1 MVETMLLF
9 LILPNMACVIQLLKI
24 LTNQTEII
32 IYRDKKMKRKKRKF
46 AINVMS
52 LAVIPILILGM
63 FVIFITSSLIYTALK
78 GEVANNL
85 EDLARVSYQDF
96 DMQYPGDYYLNNN
109 HLYKGTEDIQNDF
122 NLVDLI
128 KNNTGV
134 DATLFY
140 QDKRILTTI
149 RQEDGKRVVDTIAP
163 DEVIETV
170 LNNDKEFFSDSVVIN
185 DSSYF
190 GFYMPVKNTDQHVVG
205 MLFMGRP
212 RAGVMN
218 HIMHNIYLVS
228 LSIVTI
234 MIIAII
240 VSYYYSKKT
249 IFALN
254 TTKHFLG
261 AVANGDLTT
270 EIDPYVLQRH
280 DEIGD
285 MGRFAVMMKESLS
298 DLVGK
303 DPLTGLHNRHS
314 CDVVLASLIQRVK
327 QKNTSFAVAM
337 GDVDFFKYVND
348 TYGHQAGDETL
359 RQLAK
364 VISTHMEHLGFVFRW
379 GGEEFVLIYEDMDRY
394 QAFKHLEILQ
404 EQIDQESIYWK
415 DDKVKITMTFG
426 LADSNEYNDLDELIN
441 LIDDNLYRGKKE
453 GRNRIVFNTLK

>member
-1 MVETMLLF
+1 
-9 LILPNMACVIQLLKI
+9 
-24 LTNQTEII
+24 
-32 IYRDKKMKRKKRKF
+32 
-46 AINVMS
+46 
-52 LAVIPILILGM
+52 
-63 FVIFITSSLIYTALK
+63 
-78 GEVANNL
+78 
-85 EDLARVSYQDF
+85 
-96 DMQYPGDYYLNNN
+96 MQYPGDYYLNNN

-212 RAGVMN
+212 RADVMN

-364 VISTHMEHLGFVFRW
+364 VISIHMEHLGFVFRW

>member
-1 MVETMLLF
+1 M
-9 LILPNMACVIQLLKI
+9 
-24 LTNQTEII
+24 
-32 IYRDKKMKRKKRKF
+32 Y
-46 AINVMS
+46 
-52 LAVIPILILGM
+52 
-63 FVIFITSSLIYTALK
+63 
-78 GEVANNL
+78 
-85 EDLARVSYQDF
+85 
-96 DMQYPGDYYLNNN
+96 
-109 HLYKGTEDIQNDF
+109 H
-122 NLVDLI
+122 
-128 KNNTGV
+128 
-134 DATLFY
+134 
-140 QDKRILTTI
+140 
-149 RQEDGKRVVDTIAP
+149 
-163 DEVIETV
+163 
-170 LNNDKEFFSDSVVIN
+170 
-185 DSSYF
+185 
-190 GFYMPVKNTDQHVVG
+190 
-205 MLFMGRP
+205 
-212 RAGVMN
+212 
-218 HIMHNIYLVS
+218 HNIYVFLVS

>member
-24 LTNQTEII
+24 PTNQTEII

-212 RAGVMN
+212 RADVMN
-218 HIMHNIYLVS
+218 YIMHNIYLVS

-261 AVANGDLTT
+261 AVAN
-270 EIDPYVLQRH
+270 
-280 DEIGD
+280 
-285 MGRFAVMMKESLS
+285 
-298 DLVGK
+298 GK

>member
-24 LTNQTEII
+24 PTNQTEII

-212 RAGVMN
+212 SADVMN

>member
-24 LTNQTEII
+24 PTNQTEII

-96 DMQYPGDYYLNNN
+96 DMQYPDDYYLNNN

-205 MLFMGRP
+205 MLFMGHP
-212 RAGVMN
+212 RAD
-218 HIMHNIYLVS
+218 IMHNIYLVS

-404 EQIDQESIYWK
+404 EQIYQESIYWK

>member
-24 LTNQTEII
+24 PTNQTEII

-149 RQEDGKRVVDTIAP
+149 RQEDVKRVVDTIAP

-205 MLFMGRP
+205 MLFMWRP
-212 RAGVMN
+212 RADVMN

-415 DDKVKITMTFG
+415 DDKVKITMH
-426 LADSNEYNDLDELIN
+426 LA
-441 LIDDNLYRGKKE
+441 
-453 GRNRIVFNTLK
+453 

>member
-1 MVETMLLF
+1 MVVNKTIFRYFLTVLLVTLVLSSSVSMVILSSQMLENTKHDML
-9 LILPNMACVIQLLKI
+9 
-24 LTNQTEII
+24 
-32 IYRDKKMKRKKRKF
+32 Y
-46 AINVMS
+46 
-52 LAVIPILILGM
+52 AV
-63 FVIFITSSLIYTALK
+63 K
-78 GEVANNL
+78 
-85 EDLARVSYQDF
+85 
-96 DMQYPGDYYLNNN
+96 
-109 HLYKGTEDIQNDF
+109 
-122 NLVDLI
+122 LVD
-128 KNNTGV
+128 
-134 DATLFY
+134 Y
-140 QDKRILTTI
+140 QL
-149 RQEDGKRVVDTIAP
+149 
-163 DEVIETV
+163 
-170 LNNDKEFFSDSVVIN
+170 
-185 DSSYF
+185 
-190 GFYMPVKNTDQHVVG
+190 
-205 MLFMGRP
+205 
-212 RAGVMN
+212 
-218 HIMHNIYLVS
+218 
-228 LSIVTI
+228 
-234 MIIAII
+234 II

-379 GGEEFVLIYEDMDRY
+379 GGEE
-394 QAFKHLEILQ
+394 
-404 EQIDQESIYWK
+404 
-415 DDKVKITMTFG
+415 
-426 LADSNEYNDLDELIN
+426 
-441 LIDDNLYRGKKE
+441 LIDKNPRAT
-453 GRNRIVFNTLK
+453 IFTS

>member
-24 LTNQTEII
+24 PTNQTEII

-205 MLFMGRP
+205 MLFMGR
-212 RAGVMN
+212 
-218 HIMHNIYLVS
+218 
-228 LSIVTI
+228 
-234 MIIAII
+234 
-240 VSYYYSKKT
+240 
-249 IFALN
+249 
-254 TTKHFLG
+254 
-261 AVANGDLTT
+261 
-270 EIDPYVLQRH
+270 
-280 DEIGD
+280 
-285 MGRFAVMMKESLS
+285 FAVMMKESLS

>member
-24 LTNQTEII
+24 PTNQTEII

-205 MLFMGRP
+205 MLFMGHP
-212 RAGVMN
+212 RADVMN

-404 EQIDQESIYWK
+404 EQIYQESIYWK

>member
-24 LTNQTEII
+24 PTNQTEII

-212 RAGVMN
+212 RADVMN
-218 HIMHNIYLVS
+218 YIMHNIYLVS

-379 GGEEFVLIYEDMDRY
+379 GGEEYVLIYEDMDRY

>member
-1 MVETMLLF
+1 
-9 LILPNMACVIQLLKI
+9 
-24 LTNQTEII
+24 
-32 IYRDKKMKRKKRKF
+32 
-46 AINVMS
+46 
-52 LAVIPILILGM
+52 
-63 FVIFITSSLIYTALK
+63 
-78 GEVANNL
+78 
-85 EDLARVSYQDF
+85 
-96 DMQYPGDYYLNNN
+96 
-109 HLYKGTEDIQNDF
+109 
-122 NLVDLI
+122 
-128 KNNTGV
+128 
-134 DATLFY
+134 
-140 QDKRILTTI
+140 
-149 RQEDGKRVVDTIAP
+149 
-163 DEVIETV
+163 
-170 LNNDKEFFSDSVVIN
+170 
-185 DSSYF
+185 
-190 GFYMPVKNTDQHVVG
+190 MPVKNTDQHVVG

-212 RAGVMN
+212 RADVMN

-337 GDVDFFKYVND
+337 GDVDFLNMLMIHMVIKQVTKLYVN
-348 TYGHQAGDETL
+348 L
-359 RQLAK
+359 LK
-364 VISTHMEHLGFVFRW
+364 LFRPIW
-379 GGEEFVLIYEDMDRY
+379 NTWDLYLDGV
-394 QAFKHLEILQ
+394 
-404 EQIDQESIYWK
+404 
-415 DDKVKITMTFG
+415 VK
-426 LADSNEYNDLDELIN
+426 N
-441 LIDDNLYRGKKE
+441 LS
-453 GRNRIVFNTLK
+453 

>member
-1 MVETMLLF
+1 
-9 LILPNMACVIQLLKI
+9 
-24 LTNQTEII
+24 
-32 IYRDKKMKRKKRKF
+32 
-46 AINVMS
+46 
-52 LAVIPILILGM
+52 
-63 FVIFITSSLIYTALK
+63 
-78 GEVANNL
+78 
-85 EDLARVSYQDF
+85 
-96 DMQYPGDYYLNNN
+96 
-109 HLYKGTEDIQNDF
+109 
-122 NLVDLI
+122 
-128 KNNTGV
+128 
-134 DATLFY
+134 
-140 QDKRILTTI
+140 
-149 RQEDGKRVVDTIAP
+149 
-163 DEVIETV
+163 
-170 LNNDKEFFSDSVVIN
+170 
-185 DSSYF
+185 
-190 GFYMPVKNTDQHVVG
+190 
-205 MLFMGRP
+205 
-212 RAGVMN
+212 
-218 HIMHNIYLVS
+218 
-228 LSIVTI
+228 

-364 VISTHMEHLGFVFRW
+364 VISTHMEHLGF
-379 GGEEFVLIYEDMDRY
+379 
-394 QAFKHLEILQ
+394 LQ

>member
-212 RAGVMN
+212 RADVMN

-285 MGRFAVMMKESLS
+285 MFNIFS
-298 DLVGK
+298 
-303 DPLTGLHNRHS
+303 
-314 CDVVLASLIQRVK
+314 I
-327 QKNTSFAVAM
+327 SFNFS
-337 GDVDFFKYVND
+337 VDEV
-348 TYGHQAGDETL
+348 
-359 RQLAK
+359 
-364 VISTHMEHLGFVFRW
+364 HLW
-379 GGEEFVLIYEDMDRY
+379 
-394 QAFKHLEILQ
+394 
-404 EQIDQESIYWK
+404 
-415 DDKVKITMTFG
+415 
-426 LADSNEYNDLDELIN
+426 
-441 LIDDNLYRGKKE
+441 
-453 GRNRIVFNTLK
+453 

>member
-24 LTNQTEII
+24 PTNQTEII

-212 RAGVMN
+212 RADVMN

-303 DPLTGLHNRHS
+303 YPLTGLHNRHS

>member
-1 MVETMLLF
+1 
-9 LILPNMACVIQLLKI
+9 MACVIQLLKI
-24 LTNQTEII
+24 PTNQTEII

-212 RAGVMN
+212 RADVMN
-218 HIMHNIYLVS
+218 HIMYNIYLVS
-228 LSIVTI
+228 LSIITI

-240 VSYYYSKKT
+240 VFYYYSKKT

>member
-24 LTNQTEII
+24 PTNQTEII

-212 RAGVMN
+212 RADVMN
-218 HIMHNIYLVS
+218 QIMHNIYLVS